1 MLETVDHGKVRE
13 LRMARAPVN
22 ALDAALVDLLTTRL
36 KQAEAE
42 SDAVVLS
49 GQPNMFSAGLDV
61 KALMHLDREAMAAF
75 WESFIGLMGT
85 IANSSIPVAAAVT
98 GHAPAG
104 GAVLCIASDYRV
116 MCRGKSKIGLNETR
130 VGLVLVPVIQDAMAR
145 LVGPSMSEKM
155 IVQGTLVE
163 PEAALQIGLVDALE
177 NDYESTVQHAINWCE
192 GLLSLPRHAMLGS
205 RAIARRDFRR
215 AFAEPDVAGVDV
227 FLESWF
233 SDETQ
238 TLVENLF
245 NRPRHRS

>member
-1 MLETVDHGKVRE
+1 MLEVIEHGNIRE

-22 ALDAALVDLLTTRL
+22 ALDATLVDLLTTRL

-75 WESFIGLMGT
+75 WESFISLMGT
-85 IANSSIPVAAAVT
+85 IANSSVPVAAAVT

-104 GAVLCIASDYRV
+104 GAVLCMASDYRV

-130 VGLVLVPVIQDAMAR
+130 VGLVLVPVIQDALVR
-145 LVGPSMSEKM
+145 LVGSRVAEQM
-155 IVQGTLVE
+155 IVDGTLAG
-163 PEAALQIGLVDALE
+163 PEKALETGLVDALE
-177 NDYESTVQHAINWCE
+177 NDYDTTVQHAIDWCRA
-192 GLLSLPRHAMLGS
+192 LLSLPRHSMLGN
-205 RAIARRDFRR
+205 RAIARRDFRL
-215 AFAEPDVAGVDV
+215 AFAEPDVADVDV

-233 SDETQ
+233 SNETQ
-238 TLVENLF
+238 NLIKNMF
-245 NRPRHRS
+245 K